1 LLRLATSTVKI
12 ALIGITALAVLAG
25 GIWFFN
31 WYQDRTASANVGT
44 PIVITIGEDDSVGDV
59 ADTLAKY
66 DLINIKPYF
75 EGLIRFQNKDLKPGT
90 YRLTIGMSTSEI
102 VKAITTE
109 KSTAATENKT
119 LKVTIPEGYRIG
131 QIADA
136 VEEAGLNGG
145 RQAFLD
151 ALANFDYSDYSFAD
165 EVPTTGDKAERLE
178 GFLFPDTYEFK
189 SADPPEYLIQNM
201 LNNFEDKF
209 TQEMRDQAEA
219 MGLSIREVITLAS
232 IVEREAAV
240 SNERPTIAQVY
251 LNRVDYPMQL
261 GADPTVQYALGKEG
275 NWWPELGPN
284 DTSSTDSPYNTYL
297 NMGLPPGP
305 ICNPGLDSILGVLN
319 PDGSSYLFFV
329 AKDDGSGEHAFAE
342 TQAEQDANIE
352 RYQNSQL
359 GG

>member
-1 LLRLATSTVKI
+1 MLRLATSSVKI
-12 ALIGITALAVLAG
+12 ALIGISALAVLAG

-31 WYQDRTASANVGT
+31 WYQDQTASANLGE

-90 YRLTIGMSTSEI
+90 YRLVVGMSTNEI

-136 VEEAGLNGG
+136 VAEAGMNGG

-151 ALANFDYSDYSFAD
+151 ALADFDYSGYSFAD
-165 EVPTTGDKAERLE
+165 EIPNSGDKAERLE

-201 LNNFEDKF
+201 LDRFEQQF
-209 TQEMRDQAEA
+209 TQEMRDQAA
-219 MGLSIREVITLAS
+219 QMGLSIREVITLAS

-240 SNERPTIAQVY
+240 SSERPVIAQVY
-251 LNRVDYPMQL
+251 INRLDVPMSL

-275 NWWPELGPN
+275 DWWPELGPN
-284 DTSSTDSPYNTYL
+284 DTSGTDSPYNSYL
-297 NMGLPPGP
+297 NQGLPPGP

-319 PDGSSYLFFV
+319 PSGDNYLYFV
-329 AKDDGSGEHAFAE
+329 AKDDGSGEHAFAV
-342 TQAEQDANIE
+342 TLDEQNANIE
-352 RYQNSQL
+352 RYQNSQQ

>member
-31 WYQDRTASANVGT
+31 WYQDRTAAADIGQ
-44 PIVITIGEDDSVGDV
+44 PIVITIGDDDSEGDV

-66 DLINIKPYF
+66 DLINFKPYF
-75 EGLIRFQNKDLKPGT
+75 EGLVKFQNKDLKPGT
-90 YRLTIGMSTSEI
+90 YRLTIGMSTNEI

-109 KSTAATENKT
+109 KSTAVTENKS

-136 VEEAGLNGG
+136 VADAGLNGG

-151 ALANFDYSDYSFAD
+151 ALANFDYSGYSFAD

-178 GFLFPDTYEFK
+178 GFLFPDTYDFK
-189 SADPPEYLIQNM
+189 SADPPEYLIQQM
-201 LNNFEDKF
+201 LDNFEDKF
-209 TQEMRDQAEA
+209 TQEMRDQAEQ
-219 MGLSIREVITLAS
+219 MGLSIRDVITLAS
-232 IVEREAAV
+232 IVEREAAQ
-240 SNERPTIAQVY
+240 SDERPIIAQVY
-251 LNRVDYPMQL
+251 LNRVEIGMKLD
-261 GADPTVQYALGKEG
+261 ADPTVQYALGKEG
-275 NWWPELGPN
+275 DWWPELGSN
-284 DTSSTDSPYNTYL
+284 DTSNTDSPYNTYL
-297 NMGLPPGP
+297 NDDLPPGP

-319 PDGSSYLFFV
+319 PSGDDYLYFV
-329 AKDDGSGEHAFAE
+329 AKGDGTHAFTADY
-342 TQAEQDANIE
+342 QEQQQNIE
-352 RYQNSQL
+352 RYQNSQQ